1 MLTHFLDLLAVVIS
15 VTSLLIVTYGAL
27 IGIISFLKNEI
38 RRFTGGYSITNIRK
52 LRATFGTY
60 LLLGLEFL
68 IASDILKTVLEP
80 TLNELALLGGIVVLR
95 TILSVFL
102 NKEIKELESEK
113 KKKRAA
119 NGTRTRDPQLGKLML
134 YQLSYCRISKTGT
147 KVIYIFQL
155 TKYKQTI
162 FTITI
167 KISALLFISTALCIS
182 CVWISRSL
190 SPIKGL

>member
-1 MLTHFLDLLAVVIS
+1 MLKYKIPQ
-15 VTSLLIVTYGAL
+15 IVTL
-27 IGIISFLKNEI
+27 TRIHLPQIVLKKRI
-38 RRFTGGYSITNIRK
+38 
-52 LRATFGTY
+52 
-60 LLLGLEFL
+60 L
-68 IASDILKTVLEP
+68 IANYLTIRILF
-80 TLNELALLGGIVVLR
+80 G
-95 TILSVFL
+95 
-102 NKEIKELESEK
+102 
-113 KKKRAA
+113 AA
-119 NGTRTRDPQLGKLML
+119 NGIRTRDPQLGKLML

-182 CVWISRSL
+182 CVWINRSL